1 MQRPPGAFAK
11 HVWPLRVR
19 QDSKPPECAC
29 CLPSLKGVLEFLSP
43 RNNGGRER
51 PQRQATPGK
60 RCAPLS
66 PVQCVRPPH
75 FMPASLAAGRKAQDA
90 AEYTLRL
97 PLQGSARGRKRF
109 CTFIAPDGVYVGPG
123 RFCAGKSRFPEQKS
137 FLCSFRAR
145 KSAGFQRKPVRLSEN
160 SRFYRLIAQQ
170 KPDLAGFMCVRYRK
184 IVRKVVF
191 GRPVAEMAG
200 DAKSFISCS
209 FAKGE
214 TQSADKVC
222 KRENCPDKKW
232 TVPCSTDREIKG
244 LS

>member
-1 MQRPPGAFAK
+1 M
-11 HVWPLRVR
+11 
-19 QDSKPPECAC
+19 
-29 CLPSLKGVLEFLSP
+29 LPP

-51 PQRQATPGK
+51 PQRQRLGNVALH
-60 RCAPLS
+60 C
-66 PVQCVRPPH
+66 
-75 FMPASLAAGRKAQDA
+75 SLCSVSARLILCRIPRRRLRAAGRSRIHAQVA
-90 AEYTLRL
+90 PSWEHGRAEALLHVHR
-97 PLQGSARGRKRF
+97 
-109 CTFIAPDGVYVGPG
+109 PDGVYVGPG

-160 SRFYRLIAQQ
+160 SRFHRLIAQQ

-200 DAKSFISCS
+200 DAKSFISCG

-214 TQSADKVC
+214 TQSADKAR
-222 KRENCPDKKW
+222 KRKIARIRSGQYPKQRTKEK
-232 TVPCSTDREIKG
+232 SG
-244 LS
+244 LLS